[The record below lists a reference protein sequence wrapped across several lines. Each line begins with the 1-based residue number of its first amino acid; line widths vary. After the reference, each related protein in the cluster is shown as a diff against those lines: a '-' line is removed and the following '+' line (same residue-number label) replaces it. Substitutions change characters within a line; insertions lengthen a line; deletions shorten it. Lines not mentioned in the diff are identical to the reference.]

1 MKVPRRTAL
10 RRVASLV
17 VVMVVATLAVMGVT
31 STVAMAASAMTSATS
46 YEATTEDGVKV
57 SVGAPQ
63 GALPDGAALR
73 VSGVQL
79 QNTIAQD
86 GLLTA
91 ELQGSLEDGQ
101 TVEYTWY
108 RSLTGEDGAWEE
120 APLERVTGSQDNIVN
135 DGKSM
140 NVAYDSIAA
149 GAEDSDRCWY
159 YVKATITSAN
169 GSVQELESDPVQNSY
184 YTELQNGSFE
194 TPDTG
199 HWNMQF
205 RNGTDDLVWLTTGTG
220 DKNNRP
226 NQDIELVNP
235 NYSQSSVSSNYNID
249 EPDHGKQFAELN
261 CEAYG
266 ALYQDVLTVPGT
278 TLNWYLSHA
287 GRMGTDEM
295 ALVIMPVDT
304 AEELTKELEEVSED
318 SSAIRQILNKYQ
330 DQGFIQYFEDGQGSW
345 ARYDGEY
352 TVPEGQYVTRFFFV
366 AVDTGATGPRANT
379 TGNLLDRVGFG
390 TDVPTPDAD
399 EGQLT
404 ITKVVSGVTPPENY
418 SVEVAVDGE
427 GSANDQTITLSNF
440 TLRSDGTYSASR
452 TITIRDMQAY
462 GTESFDITET
472 VKNAPTTQYAETS
485 QVTAGGNTTS
495 GKKAEGVQVKAGNTQ
510 QVTFTNTYEQY
521 EQLEDPVASK
531 KIRKND
537 DGTYTLALDILGD
550 QVEGPGTVT
559 VDPIDIVLVLDD
571 SGSMADPFGD
581 NDPIVTYEAVAPGDV
596 IESDG
601 EYVLGYATQTTTAP
615 VYYAHV
621 DGQYVQI
628 DEITETHNGSLWS
641 SYESHVRWELNGKVI
656 TPSDTQF
663 YIQHT
668 DYPGTQTKTDALKAA
683 VNSFIDQAAATNG
696 SITDETDKI
705 RISVVPYASNIKN
718 IRDFTVCEGEGVDQL
733 KTTVSTLNSS
743 NGNGATRADLGMEQ
757 AAIYAANSDRP
768 AARKVVILFTDG
780 VPTSSGSTFNN
791 SVAATTVSY
800 ANSIK
805 SSGGTVYTVGVF
817 DEAKPSQDP
826 TQPGASKFNR
836 YMHAV
841 SSNYPSASANNSFN
855 VTWGQ
860 DGSYT
865 NGYYKIAEDAGQL
878 NSVFEDIIHSETSTN
893 GYSDVAIT
901 DTLSEYAEFVNSDA
915 LMHNNQSIQVGSVT
929 YFELNGGI
937 TENGIQVVDGQDEPI
952 GSDQYTLYI
961 NESKTS
967 IRVEFKDMLEDGTLY
982 TLMFDVK
989 PTAKAEEEYAS
1000 TGYLH
1005 TGEDGTDMEGN
1016 DTSSGHKGFH
1026 TNDKATYE
1034 WNGQSEE
1041 YKHPVLQVD
1050 ALKLPAFLQVTKT
1063 LDGADLT
1070 TDEFHFTV
1078 TAVDSNDEPSPDAAK
1093 FAWGDDAGTVV
1104 TFDSGSPDAGE
1115 NTSIARRPEAL
1126 VFSAD
1131 DANNNVS
1138 YSYIYEET
1146 EAATHTGVSFD
1157 KAAWKVTLTAGK
1169 TNEGDIKVDLYIY
1182 KDADGKDDGS
1192 YNWALCSL
1200 NQDGSLVEAVGD
1212 SAPTHTFVTSDDDTM
1227 ITIPFVNTFVG
1238 YGLEIYKGVAKEDN
1252 GTIIADPE
1260 NSLPHAQFTVYQVD
1274 DGTEMNVNRICT
1286 DANIYEGFQD
1296 ETESNGY
1303 VTFGPFPAGTYY
1315 FRETRVPSGYQLMNQ
1330 VIQMVVA
1337 ESNGTYT
1344 ATFTRYGID
1353 EETGALRKDGES
1365 ETKNLEAS
1373 HDGDAQ
1379 VFKFDVAN
1387 KPNPNLPSSGSNGTL
1402 LMMST
1407 GFAVVLLAGAY
1418 LSKRLGRHW
1427 N

>member
-17 VVMVVATLAVMGVT
+17 AVMVVATLAVMGVT

-57 SVGAPQ
+57 SVGALQ
-63 GALPDGAALR
+63 GAFPDDAALR
-73 VSGVQL
+73 VSGVLL

-108 RSLTGEDGAWEE
+108 RSLTGEDGPWEE

-149 GAEDSDRCWY
+149 GAEDSDRYWY
-159 YVKATITSAN
+159 YVKVTITSAN
-169 GSVQELESDPVQNSY
+169 GDVQELESDPVQNSY

-194 TPDTG
+194 TPDAG
-199 HWNMQF
+199 HWNNQLP
-205 RNGTDDLVWLTTGTG
+205 NGTNGLIWLTTGTG
-220 DKNNRP
+220 DKNGRP
-226 NQDIELVNP
+226 NDDIELVNP
-235 NYSQSSVSSNYNID
+235 SYGQSSVRFNYNID

-304 AEELTKELEEVSED
+304 AEKLTRELEEVSED
-318 SSAIRQILNKYQ
+318 SSAIRRILNNYQ

-366 AVDTGATGPRANT
+366 AVDTGATGNRANT

-390 TDVPTPDAD
+390 TDVPAPDAD

-462 GTESFDITET
+462 GVESFDITET

-485 QVTAGGNTTS
+485 QVTVGGSTTS
-495 GKKAEGVQVKAGNTQ
+495 GKKADDVQVKAGNTQ
-510 QVTFTNTYEQY
+510 QVTFTNKYEQY

-550 QVEGPGTVT
+550 QVSGPSSVT
-559 VDPIDIVLVLDD
+559 TEPVDIVLVLDD
-571 SGSMADPFGD
+571 SGSMDDPFGEAISPSEMD
-581 NDPIVTYEAVAPGDV
+581 TDEEYLALVNGSYEAIEYRDGSWGYWGGWIIPHFTKIDV
-596 IESDG
+596 NRTS
-601 EYVLGYATQTTTAP
+601 
-615 VYYAHV
+615 VY
-621 DGQYVQI
+621 
-628 DEITETHNGSLWS
+628 
-641 SYESHVRWELNGKVI
+641 
-656 TPSDTQF
+656 
-663 YIQHT
+663 
-668 DYPGTQTKTDALKAA
+668 QTKTQALKAA
-683 VNSFIDQAAATNG
+683 VNSFIDQAAETNAL
-696 SITDETDKI
+696 IADQADKI

-718 IRDFTVCEGEGVDQL
+718 IRDFTVCEGEGVDQI

-757 AAIYAANSDRP
+757 AAKYVADSNRP
-768 AARKVVILFTDG
+768 NAKKVVILFTDG
-780 VPTSSGSTFNN
+780 EPNDGNGFVNW
-791 SVAATTVSY
+791 VASDVVESAGQ
-800 ANSIK
+800 IK
-805 SSGGTVYTVGVF
+805 AAGGTVYTVGVF

-826 TQPGASKFNR
+826 TQFGASNFNR

-841 SSNYPSASANNSFN
+841 SSNYPSASASNSFD

-865 NGYYKIAEDAGQL
+865 NGYYKSAEDAGHL

-893 GYSDVAIT
+893 GYSNVAIT
-901 DTLSEYAEFVNSDA
+901 DTLTEYAEFVNSDA
-915 LMHNNQSIQVGSVT
+915 LTHNNQPIQVGSVT
-929 YFELNGGI
+929 YFELTDGI
-937 TENGIQVVDGQDEPI
+937 TENGIQVVDGQGEPI
-952 GSDQYTLYI
+952 SSDQYTLYI

-982 TLMFDVK
+982 TLMFNVK
-989 PTAKAEEEYAS
+989 PTATAEEEYAS

-1026 TNDKATYE
+1026 TNAKATYE

-1063 LDGADLT
+1063 LDGANLT
-1070 TDEFHFTV
+1070 ADEFHFTV
-1078 TAVDSNDEPSPDAAK
+1078 TAVDSNDKPSQEAAK
-1093 FAWGDDAGTVV
+1093 FAWGDEAGTVV
-1104 TFDSGSPDAGE
+1104 AFDSGSPDAGE
-1115 NTSIARRPEAL
+1115 NTSIARTPEAL
-1126 VFSAD
+1126 VFSAADAD
-1131 DANNNVS
+1131 DSVS

-1146 EAATHTGVSFD
+1146 EAATPTGVSFD
-1157 KAAWKVTLTAGK
+1157 KAAWKVTLQAGK
-1169 TNEGDIKVDLYIY
+1169 TSDGGIKVDVYIY
-1182 KDADGKDDGS
+1182 KDENGKKDG
-1192 YNWALCSL
+1192 YNWTLCSMS
-1200 NQDGSLVEAVGD
+1200 QEGSLVEAAEG
-1212 SAPTHTFVTSDDDTM
+1212 SAPTHTFVASDDETM

-1260 NSLPHAQFTVYQVD
+1260 NPLPYAQFTVYQVD
-1274 DGTEMNVNRICT
+1274 AGTEMNVNSICT
-1286 DANIYEGFQD
+1286 DANVYKEFQN
-1296 ETESNGY
+1296 ETESDGY

-1315 FRETRVPSGYQLMNQ
+1315 FKETRVPSGYQLMDQ
-1330 VIQMVVA
+1330 VIQMVVT
-1337 ESNGTYT
+1337 ESNGTYG
-1344 ATFTRYGID
+1344 ATFTRYDID
-1353 EETGALRKDGES
+1353 EETGALTIDGQP

-1373 HDGDAQ
+1373 HDDDAQ

-1387 KPNPNLPSSGSNGTL
+1387 KPNPDLPSSGSSGTL

-1407 GFAVVLLAGAY
+1407 GVAVVLLAGAY
-1418 LSKRLGRHW
+1418 LSKRFGRHW

>member
-1 MKVPRRTAL
+1 MDGKKRSIL
-10 RRVASLV
+10 RG
-17 VVMVVATLAVMGVT
+17 TLAVLGTTAAVVLALFGVN
-31 STVAMAASAMTSATS
+31 ANAAP
-46 YEATTEDGVKV
+46 VN
-57 SVGAPQ
+57 
-63 GALPDGAALR
+63 
-73 VSGVQL
+73 GVQL
-79 QNTIAQD
+79 KNTIIQD

-91 ELQGSLEDGQ
+91 ELQGSLDEGQ

-108 RSLTGEDGAWEE
+108 RSLTGEDDTWEE

-149 GAEDSDRCWY
+149 GAEDSDRYWY
-159 YVKATITSAN
+159 YVKATVTSSD
-169 GSVQELESDPVQNSY
+169 GSVQELESEPVQNAY

-194 TPDTG
+194 NPDTG

-205 RNGTDDLVWLTTGTG
+205 PNGTDGLVWLTTGTG

-226 NQDIELVNP
+226 NDDIELVNP
-235 NYSQSSVSSNYNID
+235 NYGQSNVSSNYNID
-249 EPDHGKQFAELN
+249 EPDHGEQFAELN

-304 AEELTKELEEVSED
+304 ADELTKELEEVSED
-318 SSAIRQILNKYQ
+318 SSAIRQILNRYQ

-366 AVDTGATGPRANT
+366 AVDTGATGNRANT

-390 TDVPTPDAD
+390 TDVPAPDAD

-452 TITIRDMQAY
+452 TITIRGMQAY

-485 QVTAGGNTTS
+485 QVTVGGSTTS
-495 GKKAEGVQVKAGNTQ
+495 GKKADDVQVKAGNTQ

-550 QVEGPGTVT
+550 QVSGPSTVT
-559 VDPIDIVLVLDD
+559 TEPVDIVLVLDD
-571 SGSMADPFGD
+571 SGSMDDPFGEAISPSEMD
-581 NDPIVTYEAVAPGDV
+581 TGEEYLALVNGSYEA
-596 IESDG
+596 IE
-601 EYVLGYATQTTTAP
+601 YR
-615 VYYAHV
+615 
-621 DGQYVQI
+621 
-628 DEITETHNGSLWS
+628 NGSWGYWS
-641 SYESHVRWELNGKVI
+641 GWI
-656 TPSDTQF
+656 TPHFNEIDVNRTSV
-663 YIQHT
+663 Y
-668 DYPGTQTKTDALKAA
+668 QTKTQALKAA
-683 VNSFIDQAAATNG
+683 VNSFIDQAAETNAL
-696 SITDETDKI
+696 IADQADKI

-743 NGNGATRADLGMEQ
+743 NGATRADLGMEQ
-757 AAIYAANSDRP
+757 AAKYVADSNRP
-768 AARKVVILFTDG
+768 NAKKVVILFTDG
-780 VPTSSGSTFNN
+780 EPNDGSGFVNW
-791 SVAATTVSY
+791 VASDVVAS
-800 ANSIK
+800 AGQIK
-805 SSGGTVYTVGVF
+805 AAGGTVYTVGVF

-826 TQPGASKFNR
+826 TQSGASNFNR

-841 SSNYPSASANNSFN
+841 SSNYPSASANNRFN

-865 NGYYKIAEDAGQL
+865 NGYYKSAEDAGQL

-893 GYSDVAIT
+893 GYSNVAIT
-901 DTLSEYAEFVNSDA
+901 DTLTEYAEFVNSDA
-915 LMHNNQSIQVGSVT
+915 LTHNNQSIQVGSVT

-937 TENGIQVVDGQDEPI
+937 TENGIQVVDGQGKPI
-952 GSDQYTLYI
+952 SSDQYTLYI

-982 TLMFDVK
+982 TLMFNVK

-1000 TGYLH
+1000 TGYPH

-1016 DTSSGHKGFH
+1016 DTSSGHKGFN
-1026 TNDKATYE
+1026 TNAKATYE
-1034 WNGQSEE
+1034 WNGQSKE

-1063 LDGADLT
+1063 LDGAELT
-1070 TDEFHFTV
+1070 VDEFHFTV
-1078 TAVDSNDEPSPDAAK
+1078 TAVDDNDEPSQDAAK
-1093 FAWGDDAGTVV
+1093 FAWGNEAGTVV
-1104 TFDSGSPDAGE
+1104 PFDSGSPSAGE
-1115 NTSIARRPEAL
+1115 NTSVARTPEAL

-1131 DANNNVS
+1131 DADKDVS

-1146 EAATHTGVSFD
+1146 EAAIPTGVSFD

-1169 TNEGDIKVDLYIY
+1169 ANDGDIKVDVYIY
-1182 KDADGKDDGS
+1182 KDENGKKDGYS
-1192 YNWALCSL
+1192 WTLCSL

-1212 SAPTHTFVTSDDDTM
+1212 SAPTHTFVASDDDTM

-1238 YGLEIYKGVAKEDN
+1238 YGLEIYKGVAKED
-1252 GTIIADPE
+1252 GDTIIADPS
-1260 NSLPHAQFTVYQVD
+1260 NPLPSAQFTVYQVD
-1274 DGTEMNVNRICT
+1274 DGTDMNVNSICT
-1286 DANIYEGFQD
+1286 SENIYKGYQD
-1296 ETESNGY
+1296 ETESDGY
-1303 VTFGPFPAGTYY
+1303 VTFGPFPVGTYY
-1315 FRETRVPSGYQLMNQ
+1315 FKETRVPSGYQLMNQ

-1337 ESNGTYT
+1337 ESNGTHT
-1344 ATFTRYGID
+1344 ATFTRYDIN
-1353 EETGALRKDGES
+1353 EETGALSPDGQA
-1365 ETKNLEAS
+1365 ETKSLEIS
-1373 HDGDAQ
+1373 HDGDAS
-1379 VFKFDVAN
+1379 VFTFDVAN
-1387 KPNPNLPSSGSNGTL
+1387 KPNPDLPSSGSNGTL
-1402 LMMST
+1402 VMMST
-1407 GFAVVLLAGAY
+1407 GFAAIVLAGAY
-1418 LSKRLGRHW
+1418 LSKRFGYLW

>member
-1 MKVPRRTAL
+1 MDGKKRSIMRG
-10 RRVASLV
+10 
-17 VVMVVATLAVMGVT
+17 TLAVLGTTAAVVLALFGVN
-31 STVAMAASAMTSATS
+31 ANAAP
-46 YEATTEDGVKV
+46 VN
-57 SVGAPQ
+57 
-63 GALPDGAALR
+63 
-73 VSGVQL
+73 GVQL
-79 QNTIAQD
+79 QNTITQD

-91 ELQGSLEDGQ
+91 ELQGSLEEGQ
-101 TVEYTWY
+101 SVEYTWY
-108 RSLTGEDGAWEE
+108 RSLTGEDGTWEE

-149 GAEDSDRCWY
+149 GAEDSDRYWY
-159 YVKATITSAN
+159 YVKATVTSSD
-169 GSVQELESDPVQNSY
+169 GSVHELESEPVQNAY

-194 TPDTG
+194 NPDTG

-205 RNGTDDLVWLTTGTG
+205 PNGTDGLVWLTTGTG

-226 NQDIELVNP
+226 NDDIELVNP
-235 NYSQSSVSSNYNID
+235 NYDQSNVSSNYNID
-249 EPDHGKQFAELN
+249 EPDHGEQFAELN

-304 AEELTKELEEVSED
+304 ADELTKELEEVSED
-318 SSAIRQILNKYQ
+318 SAAIRRILNRYE

-390 TDVPTPDAD
+390 TDVPAPDAD

-485 QVTAGGNTTS
+485 QVTVGDSTTS
-495 GKKAEGVQVKAGNTQ
+495 GKKAEGVQVNAGSTQ

-521 EQLEDPVASK
+521 EQLEDPIASK

-550 QVEGPGTVT
+550 QVSGPSSVT
-559 VDPIDIVLVLDD
+559 TEPVDIVLVLDD
-571 SGSMADPFGD
+571 SGSMDDPFGEAISPSEMD
-581 NDPIVTYEAVAPGDV
+581 TGEEYLALVYGSYVT
-596 IESDG
+596 IEYKDG
-601 EYVLGYATQTTTAP
+601 SWGYWSGLIFPSFEEIEVNRTS
-615 VYYAHV
+615 VY
-621 DGQYVQI
+621 
-628 DEITETHNGSLWS
+628 
-641 SYESHVRWELNGKVI
+641 
-656 TPSDTQF
+656 
-663 YIQHT
+663 
-668 DYPGTQTKTDALKAA
+668 QTKTQALKAA
-683 VNSFIDQAAATNG
+683 VNSFIDQAAATNTL
-696 SITDETDKI
+696 IADQDDKI

-757 AAIYAANSDRP
+757 AEKYVADSNRP
-768 AARKVVILFTDG
+768 NAKKVVILFTDG
-780 VPTSSGSTFNN
+780 EPNDGSGFVN
-791 SVAATTVSY
+791 SVASDVVESAGQ
-800 ANSIK
+800 IK
-805 SSGGTVYTVGVF
+805 AAGGTVYTVGVF

-826 TQPGASKFNR
+826 TQSGASNFNR

-841 SSNYPSASANNSFN
+841 SSNYPSASADNRFN

-865 NGYYKIAEDAGQL
+865 NGYYKSAEDAGQL

-893 GYSDVAIT
+893 GYSNVAIT
-901 DTLSEYAEFVNSDA
+901 DTLTEYAEFVNSDA
-915 LMHNNQSIQVGSVT
+915 LTHNNQFIQVGSVT

-937 TENGIQVVDGQDEPI
+937 TENGIQVVDGQGMPI
-952 GSDQYTLYI
+952 SSDQYTLYI

-967 IRVEFKDMLEDGTLY
+967 IRVEFKDMLEDGKLY
-982 TLMFDVK
+982 TLMFNVK

-1000 TGYLH
+1000 TGYPD

-1016 DTSSGHKGFH
+1016 NTSSGHKGFH
-1026 TNDKATYE
+1026 TNTKATYE

-1041 YKHPVLQVD
+1041 YKHPVLQLD

-1070 TDEFHFTV
+1070 VDEFHFTV
-1078 TAVDSNDEPSPDAAK
+1078 TAVDSNDEPSSDAAK
-1093 FAWGDDAGTVV
+1093 FAWGDETEKVV

-1146 EAATHTGVSFD
+1146 EAATPTGVSFD

-1169 TNEGDIKVDLYIY
+1169 TNDGDIKVDVYVY
-1182 KDADGKDDGS
+1182 KDESGKEDGYS
-1192 YNWALCSL
+1192 WTLCSL
-1200 NQDGSLVEAVGD
+1200 SQEGSLVEAAD
-1212 SAPTHTFVTSDDDTM
+1212 ESAPTHTFVASDDKTM

-1238 YGLEIYKGVAKEDN
+1238 YGLEIYKGVAKEEGD
-1252 GTIIADPE
+1252 TIIADPSYPLS
-1260 NSLPHAQFTVYQVD
+1260 NAQFTVYQVD
-1274 DGTEMNVNRICT
+1274 DGTEMNVNSICT
-1286 DANIYEGFQD
+1286 SENIYKGYQD
-1296 ETESNGY
+1296 ETELDGY
-1303 VTFGPFPAGTYY
+1303 VTFGPFPVGTYY
-1315 FRETRVPSGYQLMNQ
+1315 FKETRVPSGYQLMNQ

-1337 ESNGTYT
+1337 ESNGTHT
-1344 ATFTRYGID
+1344 ATFTRYDIN
-1353 EETGALRKDGES
+1353 EETGALSPDGEPV
-1365 ETKNLEAS
+1365 TKSLEIC
-1373 HDGDAQ
+1373 HDGDAS
-1379 VFKFDVAN
+1379 VFTFDVAN
-1387 KPNPNLPSSGSNGTL
+1387 KPNPDLPSSGSNGTL
-1402 LMMST
+1402 VMMST
-1407 GFAVVLLAGAY
+1407 GFAAIVLAGTY
-1418 LSKRLGRHW
+1418 LSKRFGHLW

>member
-57 SVGAPQ
+57 SVSAPQ
-63 GALPDGAALR
+63 DALPDGATLR

-108 RSLTGEDGAWEE
+108 RSLTGEDGPWEE

-149 GAEDSDRCWY
+149 GAEDSDRYWY

-169 GSVQELESDPVQNSY
+169 GDVQELESDPVQNSY

-194 TPDTG
+194 TPDAG
-199 HWNMQF
+199 HWNNQLP
-205 RNGTDDLVWLTTGTG
+205 NGTDGLVWLTTGTG
-220 DKNNRP
+220 DKNDRP
-226 NQDIELVNP
+226 NDDIELVNP
-235 NYSQSSVSSNYNID
+235 SYGQSSVSSNYNID

-304 AEELTKELEEVSED
+304 AEELTRELEEVSED
-318 SSAIRQILNKYQ
+318 SSAIRRILNRYQ

-366 AVDTGATGPRANT
+366 AVDTGATGNRANT

-390 TDVPTPDAD
+390 TDVPAPDAD

-485 QVTAGGNTTS
+485 QVTVGDNTTS
-495 GKKAEGVQVKAGNTQ
+495 GKKAEDVQVKAGSTQ

-571 SGSMADPFGD
+571 SGSMAEGFGKISPAD
-581 NDPIVTYEAVAPGDV
+581 MDRDEKYVWAKHSWTGTTYHT
-596 IESDG
+596 IEYQNGSWGYYSDAG
-601 EYVLGYATQTTTAP
+601 FWGQQWNTVNVNGADIYQTTK
-615 VYYAHV
+615 
-621 DGQYVQI
+621 
-628 DEITETHNGSLWS
+628 TE
-641 SYESHVRWELNGKVI
+641 
-656 TPSDTQF
+656 
-663 YIQHT
+663 
-668 DYPGTQTKTDALKAA
+668 ALKSA
-683 VNSFIDQAAATNG
+683 VSDFIDGAASANAA
-696 SITDETDKI
+696 IQNQDDKI
-705 RISVVPYASNIKN
+705 RIAVVTYGYDATKSMGL
-718 IRDFTVCEGEGVDQL
+718 TVCDGNNVEAL
-733 KTTVSTLNSS
+733 KGTLDDLECY
-743 NGNGATRADLGMEQ
+743 GATNAGAGMTE
-757 AAIYAANSDRP
+757 ANDVLNDSNRD
-768 AARKVVILFTDG
+768 AKKLVVFFTDG
-780 VPTSSGSTFNN
+780 VPTTDNTFDSG
-791 SVAATTVSY
+791 VANTAVSQSK
-800 ANSIK
+800 AIK
-805 SSGGTVYTVGVF
+805 DAGGTVYSIGIFEGADPSVHNANSGSNET
-817 DEAKPSQDP
+817 AKAN
-826 TQPGASKFNR
+826 TFMN
-836 YMHAV
+836 AV
-841 SSNYPSASANNSFN
+841 SSNYPDASSWNSLGTRVN
-855 VTWGQ
+855 DQ
-860 DGSYT
+860 AA
-865 NGYYKIAEDAGQL
+865 YYKVASDSSQL

-901 DTLSEYAEFVNSDA
+901 DTLTEYAEFVNSDA
-915 LMHNNQSIQVGSVT
+915 LTHNNQSIQVGSVT

-937 TENGIQVVDGQDEPI
+937 TENRIQVVDGQGKPI
-952 GSDQYTLYI
+952 SSDQYTLYI

-982 TLMFDVK
+982 TLMFNVK

-1000 TGYLH
+1000 TGYPH

-1026 TNDKATYE
+1026 TNAKATYE
-1034 WNGQSEE
+1034 WNGQSKE

-1070 TDEFHFTV
+1070 ANEFHFTV
-1078 TAVDSNDEPSPDAAK
+1078 TAVDNSDMPSSDAAK
-1093 FAWGDDAGTVV
+1093 FAWGDDGTVV
-1104 TFDSGSPDAGE
+1104 RFDSGSPDAGE
-1115 NTSIARRPEAL
+1115 NTSVARTPEAL

-1131 DANNNVS
+1131 DADKGVS

-1146 EAATHTGVSFD
+1146 EDVTPAGVSFD

-1260 NSLPHAQFTVYQVD
+1260 NPLPHAQFTVYQVD

-1296 ETESNGY
+1296 ETESDGY

-1344 ATFTRYGID
+1344 ATFTRYDID
-1353 EETGALRKDGES
+1353 EETGDLRQDGEP
-1365 ETKNLEAS
+1365 ETKILDAS
-1373 HDGDAQ
+1373 HDDDAQ

-1387 KPNPNLPSSGSNGTL
+1387 KPNPDLPSSGSNGTL

-1407 GFAVVLLAGAY
+1407 GVAVVLLAGAY

>member
-17 VVMVVATLAVMGVT
+17 AVMIVATLAVMGVT
-31 STVAMAASAMTSATS
+31 STVAMAAGAMASETS
-46 YEATTEDGVKV
+46 YEATTEDGVKA
-57 SVGAPQ
+57 SVDAPQ
-63 GALPDGAALR
+63 GAPADGVALH
-73 VSGVQL
+73 VDGVQL
-79 QNTIAQD
+79 QNSIIQN

-91 ELQGSLEDGQ
+91 ELQGDLGEGQ

-108 RSLTGEDGAWEE
+108 RSLTGEDDTWEE
-120 APLERVTGSQDNIVN
+120 APLERVTGSQDNIV
-135 DGKSM
+135 DGGKSM

-149 GAEDSDRCWY
+149 GAEDSERYWY
-159 YVKATITSAN
+159 YVVATITSAD
-169 GSVQELESDPVQNSY
+169 GTVQKLESQPFQNTY

-194 TPDTG
+194 EPKAD
-199 HWNMQF
+199 HWNNQLP
-205 RNGTDDLVWLTTGTG
+205 NGTPGLVWTTTGTG
-220 DKNNRP
+220 DKNEKP
-226 NQDIELVNP
+226 NQDIELVRP
-235 NYSQSSVSSNYNID
+235 SLGRGEVMSNYHIG
-249 EPDHGKQFAELN
+249 EADHGEQFAELN

-287 GRMGTDEM
+287 GREGTDEM

-304 AEELTKELEEVSED
+304 AEDLTKELEEVSEN

-330 DQGFIQYFEDGQGSW
+330 NQGFIQYFEDGQGSW
-345 ARYDGEY
+345 ARNDGEY

-366 AVDTGATGPRANT
+366 AVDTGATGNRANT

-390 TDVPTPDAD
+390 TDVPAPDAG

-440 TLRSDGTYSASR
+440 TLRSDGTYGASR

-462 GTESFDITET
+462 GVESFDITET

-485 QVTAGGNTTS
+485 QVTVGGSTTS
-495 GKKAEGVQVKAGNTQ
+495 GKKADDVQVKAGNTQ
-510 QVTFTNTYEQY
+510 QVTFTNKYEQY
-521 EQLEDPVASK
+521 EQLGDPVASK

-550 QVEGPGTVT
+550 QVSGPSSVT
-559 VDPIDIVLVLDD
+559 TEPVDIVLVLDD
-571 SGSMADPFGD
+571 SGSMDDPFG
-581 NDPIVTYEAVAPGDV
+581 EAISPLEMDT
-596 IESDG
+596 G
-601 EYVLGYATQTTTAP
+601 EEYLALV
-615 VYYAHV
+615 
-621 DGQYVQI
+621 
-628 DEITETHNGSLWS
+628 NGSYVTIEYREGSWGYWGGWIIPHFTEIDVNRTS
-641 SYESHVRWELNGKVI
+641 VY
-656 TPSDTQF
+656 
-663 YIQHT
+663 
-668 DYPGTQTKTDALKAA
+668 QTKTQALKAA
-683 VNSFIDQAAATNG
+683 VNSFIDQAAETNAL
-696 SITDETDKI
+696 IADQADKI

-718 IRDFTVCEGEGVDQL
+718 IRDFTVCEGEGVDQI

-743 NGNGATRADLGMEQ
+743 NGDGATRADLGMEQ
-757 AAIYAANSDRP
+757 AAKYVADSNRP
-768 AARKVVILFTDG
+768 NAKKVVILFTDG
-780 VPTSSGSTFNN
+780 EPNDGNGFVNW
-791 SVAATTVSY
+791 VASDVVESAGQ
-800 ANSIK
+800 IK
-805 SSGGTVYTVGVF
+805 AAGGTVYTVGVF

-826 TQPGASKFNR
+826 TQFGASNFNR

-841 SSNYPSASANNSFN
+841 SSNYPSASASNSFD

-865 NGYYKIAEDAGQL
+865 NGYYKSAEDAGQL

-893 GYSDVAIT
+893 GYSNVAIT
-901 DTLSEYAEFVNSDA
+901 DTLTEYAEFVNSDA
-915 LMHNNQSIQVGSVT
+915 LTHNNQSIQVGSVT
-929 YFELNGGI
+929 YFELNDGI
-937 TENGIQVVDGQDEPI
+937 TENGIQVVDGQGKPI
-952 GSDQYTLYI
+952 SSDQYTLYI

-967 IRVEFKDMLEDGTLY
+967 IRAEFKDMLEDGTLY
-982 TLMFDVK
+982 TLMFNVK

-1000 TGYLH
+1000 TGYPH

-1016 DTSSGHKGFH
+1016 DTSSGHRGFH
-1026 TNDKATYE
+1026 TNAKATYE

-1063 LDGADLT
+1063 LDGANLT
-1070 TDEFHFTV
+1070 ADEFHFTV
-1078 TAVDSNDEPSPDAAK
+1078 TAVDSNDKPSQDAAK
-1093 FAWGDDAGTVV
+1093 FAWGDEAGTVV
-1104 TFDSGSPDAGE
+1104 AFDSGSPDAGE
-1115 NTSIARRPEAL
+1115 NTSIARTPEAL
-1126 VFSAD
+1126 VFSAADAD
-1131 DANNNVS
+1131 DSVS

-1146 EAATHTGVSFD
+1146 EAATPTGVSFD
-1157 KAAWKVTLTAGK
+1157 KAAWKVTLQAGK
-1169 TNEGDIKVDLYIY
+1169 TSDGGIKVDVYIY
-1182 KDADGKDDGS
+1182 KDENGKKDG
-1192 YNWALCSL
+1192 YNWTLCSMS
-1200 NQDGSLVEAVGD
+1200 QEGSLVEAAEG
-1212 SAPTHTFVTSDDDTM
+1212 SAPTHTFVASDDETM

-1260 NSLPHAQFTVYQVD
+1260 NPLPYAQFTVYQVD
-1274 DGTEMNVNRICT
+1274 AGTEMNVNSICT
-1286 DANIYEGFQD
+1286 DANVYKEFQN
-1296 ETESNGY
+1296 ETESDGY

-1315 FRETRVPSGYQLMNQ
+1315 FKETRVPSGYQLMDQ
-1330 VIQMVVA
+1330 VIQMVVT
-1337 ESNGTYT
+1337 ESNGTYG
-1344 ATFTRYGID
+1344 ATFTRYDID
-1353 EETGALRKDGES
+1353 EETGALTIDGQP

-1373 HDGDAQ
+1373 HDDDAQ

-1387 KPNPNLPSSGSNGTL
+1387 KPNPDLPSSGSSGTL

-1407 GFAVVLLAGAY
+1407 GVAVVLLAGAY
-1418 LSKRLGRHW
+1418 LSKRFGRHW